1 MDELRLLQGVFKTG
15 HGKLE
20 AIAGYIEK
28 VRKENSLD
36 FLVDGIDE
44 KKGELTFWFAGTQ
57 YYTKI
62 RLTDRDVED
71 VGPEYRAPMGWL
83 DWGRCNRFGRME
95 PPEQSN
101 FYDEKGILCEL
112 DGKEYFCNMQTSAN
126 EQIMTV
132 LLNTLSKLIRKT
144 IAVNNVESV

>member
-1 MDELRLLQGVFKTG
+1 MLQSVFKTG
-15 HGKLE
+15 LGKLVV
-20 AIAGYIEK
+20 IDRYIEM
-28 VRKENSLD
+28 VRKTNSLE
-36 FLVDGIDE
+36 FLIDGIDE
-44 KKGELTFWFAGTQ
+44 KRGELNIWFAGSR
-57 YYTKI
+57 YYIKI

-83 DWGRCNRFGRME
+83 DWGRYSRYGRME

-112 DGKEYFCNMQTSAN
+112 DGKEYFCNLQKSAD
-126 EQIMTV
+126 EQMLTV
-132 LLNTLSKLIRKT
+132 LRNTLSKLIRKN